1 MKKVIANFIVL
12 IIICFVSILSSCTK
26 LEDTNY
32 SSIVASGFK
41 PTASDIGALV
51 APAYMSWEDVMFRSG
66 DESGYWLANE
76 VCADALCIAAKPYGF
91 VDDGK
96 HRRMHEHMWRSDD
109 SYITGEWYG
118 PYGGIVNCNRIMF
131 QIEFGLIPSNEAMLA
146 ELKVLRASYYY
157 LLCDQFGSVPI
168 VTKFDLPEG
177 FLPEQNTRE
186 EVYNFI
192 VTEITS
198 SLPFLSDDNNTHTYG
213 RFNNKWA
220 AYALLSKVYLNAEVY
235 TGTARWD
242 KCQEVCEAI
251 ISSGKFEL
259 EPIQKNVFK
268 AINEN
273 SKEIIWAIPDD
284 EVFNGNQSCM
294 YAISIAKEHVAT
306 FNLKSSPSGGLTA
319 IPQFISTY
327 NTNDL
332 RYTNGWL
339 MGQQYSSTGQML
351 YCASGT
357 LKGTPF
363 NIINECPGIDSTQV
377 IHGYRWYKF
386 EIPLG
391 SYAYSHTNDWPFF
404 RYADVLMMKAECLLR
419 KGQADAAAVVVSQV
433 RQRNF
438 PDNPEL
444 AIVTGP
450 KLLGGS
456 SYEYG
461 LKNHFVTTHEGGSDI
476 MYGGFLDE
484 LGWEFAGEAHRRQDM
499 IRFGVFTTKSWM
511 SHSASNFTKNIFPI
525 PLEELNKNKNL
536 KQNPGYN

>member
-1 MKKVIANFIVL
+1 MKSITINL
-12 IIICFVSILSSCTK
+12 IILFVVCIELILSSCTK
-26 LEDTNY
+26 LDSTSY
-32 SSIVASGFK
+32 SSIVAKDFK
-41 PTASDIGALV
+41 PTAPDLGALV
-51 APAYMSWEDVMFRSG
+51 APAYMSWENVMFRGG
-66 DESGYWLANE
+66 DEAGYWLANE

-96 HRRMHEHMWRSDD
+96 HRRMHEHTWKSDD

-118 PYGGIVNCNRIMF
+118 PFGGIANCNRIMF
-131 QIEFGLIPSNEAMLA
+131 QIESGLIPSNDTVLA

-168 VTKFDLPEG
+168 ITKFDFPEG
-177 FLPEQNTRE
+177 YLPQQNTRQ

-192 VTEITS
+192 ISEIIS
-198 SLPFLSDDNNTHTYG
+198 SLIFLSDENNTHTYG

-220 AYALLSKVYLNAEVY
+220 AYALLAKVYLNAKVY
-235 TGTARWD
+235 SGIAQWD
-242 KCQEVCEAI
+242 KCQEVCETI
-251 ISSGKFEL
+251 ITSGKFEL
-259 EPIQKNVFK
+259 ESVQKNCFIAK
-268 AINEN
+268 NEN

-284 EVFNGNQSCM
+284 EIYNSWSSCL
-294 YAISIAKEHVAT
+294 YAISIAKESAKT
-306 FNLKSSPSGGLTA
+306 FNLSNNPSGGLTA

-332 RYTNGWL
+332 RYKNGWL

-391 SYAYSHTNDWPFF
+391 SYAYSHNNDWPFF

-419 KGQADAAAVVVSQV
+419 KGQADEAAVIVSRV

-444 AIVTGP
+444 VAVSGS

-456 SYEYG
+456 SYLYG
-461 LKNHFVTTHEGGSDI
+461 LKNHLATTHEGGSDI
-476 MYGGFLDE
+476 LYGGFLDE

-499 IRFGVFTTKSWM
+499 IRFGVFSTKSWL
-511 SHSASNFTKNIFPI
+511 SHSASNTTKNIFPI
-525 PLEELNKNKNL
+525 PLEELNKNKYL